1 MKARYLLFF
10 AVLLLGLTGVQD
22 KKPVENRNKK
32 SIPWGV
38 TDWPPYYILEGSHN
52 GEGKIDLLKRLLEKN
67 IPDYSFVDVQS
78 DIPKA
83 IELWKQ
89 NRNLCAGSVLK
100 TPEREK
106 WAYFTALSFVVP
118 HQYLAVVAR
127 KEILPKGGD
136 IMSFRELTSRKDLKG
151 VIIHDRSYGP
161 VIDELIKKADSNL
174 TALNP
179 SEGYMPLLKMVQ
191 KGRFDY
197 TIEYESV
204 VAAYNERIKPEKPV
218 YSKLLKETSPSA
230 IIWAACTKNAW
241 GREVVRR
248 IDEVLRKS
256 AGKKEYHNAV
266 EAWSD
271 PIILRKNQKALDEFY
286 ERRAQSWSTINV
298 E

>member
-1 MKARYLLFF
+1 MKARYILFF

-22 KKPVENRNKK
+22 KKSVENTNKK

-38 TDWPPYYILEGSHN
+38 TDWPPYYILDGTN
-52 GEGKIDLLKRLLEKN
+52 GGEGKIDLLKKILQKN
-67 IPDYSFVDVQS
+67 IPEYKFVDVQS
-78 DIPKA
+78 DIPKT

-89 NRNLCAGSVLK
+89 NRNVCAGSVLK

-106 WAYFTALSFVVP
+106 WAYFTALSFIAP
-118 HQYLAVVAR
+118 HEYVAVVA
-127 KEILPKGGD
+127 KKDMLPKGSE
-136 IMSFRELTSRKDLKG
+136 IMSFKELTSRKDLKG
-151 VIIHDRSYGP
+151 VVIHDRSYGP
-161 VIDELIKKADSNL
+161 VIDDLIKKAESNL

-179 SEGYMPLLKMVQ
+179 SEGYIPLLKMVQ

-230 IIWAACTKNAW
+230 IIWVACTKNAW
-241 GREVVRR
+241 GREVVAR
-248 IDEVLRKS
+248 IDEVLKKS
-256 AGKKEYHNAV
+256 ANKREYHAAV
-266 EAWSD
+266 ESWSD
-271 PIILRKNQKALDEFY
+271 PEILKKHQKALDEFY